1 MRVPEFPAAATTTG
15 HIERITVQVHV
26 GHDRMAGTDDPL
38 FLRLHGPGG
47 REFRLAKADG
57 SGLKRDADGAYV
69 LGATDAPE
77 TNVAHAELN
86 DPTDP
91 PIDIADITGV
101 SLAKGM
107 DPIPNVRGI
116 AELDDRVEIQ
126 TARVEIHATAGGP
139 PICYERNGPFWLS
152 LSCGLSVALAPS
164 T

>member
-1 MRVPEFPAAATTTG
+1 MTAAARNTA

-57 SGLKRDADGAYV
+57 AGLKRDAEGAYV
-69 LGATDAPE
+69 LGAADAAE
-77 TNVAHAELN
+77 TNVAHPQLN
-86 DPTDP
+86 DPTQP
-91 PIDIADITGV
+91 PVDIADITGV

-116 AELDDRVEIQ
+116 GELDDRLEVAFVEVDIQ
-126 TARVEIHATAGGP
+126 CAPDGSVTRYTRTGPLWLGLASGFSIELARE
-139 PICYERNGPFWLS
+139 
-152 LSCGLSVALAPS
+152 
-164 T
+164 